1 MQKADQ
7 AFLVEKS
14 TIKSG
19 CDGAD
24 GAECISKGR
33 HFHMGNVQLLEKFSN
48 GEVQWS
54 PMESNGVEGSPMER
68 NSFLQMIVINEKWS
82 TLLPSHSIGLHFSK
96 RI

>member
-14 TIKSG
+14 TIKLG

-33 HFHMGNVQLLEKFSN
+33 HFHMNHTAGTWPPASHLLLAARLL
-48 GEVQWS
+48 Q
-54 PMESNGVEGSPMER
+54 ESDEA
-68 NSFLQMIVINEKWS
+68 
-82 TLLPSHSIGLHFSK
+82 
-96 RI
+96 